1 MAGSFLG
8 TGMKFP
14 PQTDPTTGRIAT
26 SSEEESIKESVYLI
40 LMTQRFERLMRP
52 DFGSDL
58 LSYTFMDMN
67 NTSISMLT
75 YRLTETLRQQ
85 EPRIT
90 GINITTENMDKKGVI
105 LINIE
110 YTIINTNTQ
119 DNLVFPFYLNAAPV
133 EESAEPEFYQPETIE
148 DVQN

>member
-1 MAGSFLG
+1 
-8 TGMKFP
+8 MKFP

-148 DVQN
+148 DLQN